1 MSDIFDWLKSF
12 IIKDGSYYKKIK
24 ESRISKYITDDIK
37 FTSGDSDEEASVE
50 EAADEK
56 CINQCSNDIEVRL

>member
-1 MSDIFDWLKSF
+1 MD
-12 IIKDGSYYKKIK
+12 SYYKKVK

-50 EAADEK
+50 EASDEK
-56 CINQCSNDIEVRL
+56 CINQCSNDIEERL